1 MNPTPP
7 SIPPDDLA
15 DAALSRLLR
24 SRPEPAAPADLAAR
38 AMRRVVAE
46 REAAARRAGEVEAL
60 LIRRRRFN
68 RSVAWAAGLGL
79 AAVIA
84 LGAGPVGEQWSLLRQ
99 AAQENAKALAAESS
113 ASEAAGESGTGS
125 SITSATGSSSASTSS
140 SSETDSMLMIVG
152 GLLVVGLAAAGV
164 QRAMSLNSPGSLQLN
179 MPSLG

>member
-38 AMRRVVAE
+38 AMRRVAAE
-46 REAAARRAGEVEAL
+46 REVAARRAGEVEAL

-68 RSVAWAAGLGL
+68 RSLAWAAGLGL

-84 LGAGPVGEQWSLLRQ
+84 LGVGPVGEQWSLLRQ

-113 ASEAAGESGTGS
+113 GTEVAGESES
-125 SITSATGSSSASTSS
+125 SASASTSTSTS
-140 SSETDSMLMIVG
+140 SDSSQVLLIVG
-152 GLLVVGLAAAGV
+152 GLFVVGLAAAGV
-164 QRAMSLNSPGSLQLN
+164 QRAMSLNSPGPLQLS